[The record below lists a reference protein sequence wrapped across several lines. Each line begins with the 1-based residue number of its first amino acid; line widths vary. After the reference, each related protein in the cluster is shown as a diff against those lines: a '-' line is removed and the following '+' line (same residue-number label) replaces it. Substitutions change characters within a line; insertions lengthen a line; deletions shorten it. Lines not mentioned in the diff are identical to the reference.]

1 MKIYCIGLGPGGSS
15 EITPKALE
23 FLKIADVI
31 VGYGV
36 YIDLIKHLIEGKEI
50 VSTPMKKEVDRC
62 RTAVELAS
70 KGKKVAVVSSG
81 DSGIYGMAS
90 LIYEL
95 VEECGL
101 NIEVETAAG
110 ITAASSAAAVL
121 GAPLSNDFAVISLSD
136 LLTPWELIEKR
147 ARHAIQGEFVICIYN
162 PRSVKRAD
170 YLEKICKI
178 AMEYIPENTWCGYVK
193 NISRQG
199 EIFGIVKL
207 SELAGIDADMFTT
220 IIIGN
225 RFTRVINGRLVTP
238 RGYKLSANGLIN

>member
-1 MKIYCIGLGPGGSS
+1 MKIYCIGVGPGRSW
-15 EITPKALE
+15 EITPKALD
-23 FLKIADVI
+23 FLEKADVV

-50 VSTPMKKEVDRC
+50 ISTPMKKEVDRC
-62 RTAVELAS
+62 RAAVELAS
-70 KGKKVAVVSSG
+70 KGKTVAVVSSG

-95 VEECGL
+95 VGESGL
-101 NIEVETAAG
+101 DINVETAAG
-110 ITAASSAAAVL
+110 ITAACSAAAIL

-136 LLTPWELIEKR
+136 LLTAWELIEKR
-147 ARHAIQGEFVICIYN
+147 VRYAIQGEFAICIYN
-162 PRSVKRAD
+162 PRSAKRAD

-178 AMEYIPENTWCGYVK
+178 AMEYISENTWCGYVK

-199 EIFGIVKL
+199 EAFGIVKL
-207 SELAGIDADMFTT
+207 GELAEIDADMFTT

-225 RFTRVINGRLVTP
+225 RFTTVINGRLVTP
-238 RGYKLSANGLIN
+238 RGYKL